1 MIEFRIKW
9 AAAGAVYAGM
19 FFGIIE
25 FVVHA
30 GKLGLPDVMLGAFM
44 GGAIALPLT
53 ACHVAAAMIV
63 LLIARRRPFA
73 TQFALFTALSFG
85 AWLIV
90 VAMIDAA
97 FRSAGWSSQQGMSLA
112 ALAFFAA
119 GTGACLI
126 CMVAAA
132 RHQAAVK

>member
-19 FFGIIE
+19 LFGIIQL
-25 FVVHA
+25 VVHS
-30 GKLGLPDVMLGAFM
+30 GKVGLPEVAIGAFM
-44 GGAIALPLT
+44 GGAMALPLT
-53 ACHVAAAMIV
+53 ACHVAAAMTV
-63 LLIARRRPFA
+63 LLVARRAAFA

-85 AWLIV
+85 GWMLVIAW
-90 VAMIDAA
+90 IDEA
-97 FRSAGWSSQQGMSLA
+97 FRAIGGIRHAEMPFY
-112 ALAFFAA
+112 LAFFAA

-132 RHQAAVK
+132 RRARA

>member
-19 FFGIIE
+19 LFGILQ

-30 GKLGLPDVMLGAFM
+30 GKVGLPELMMGAFM
-44 GGAIALPLT
+44 GGAMALPLT
-53 ACHVAAAMIV
+53 ACHVAAAFAV
-63 LLIARRRPFA
+63 LLFARRQSFGV
-73 TQFALFTALSFG
+73 QFALFASLSFG

-90 VAMIDAA
+90 VDAIGQA
-97 FRSAGWSSQQGMSLA
+97 FRSAGWTSPDGTSLA
-112 ALAFFAA
+112 WLAFFVG

-126 CMVAAA
+126 CMIAAA
-132 RHQAAVK
+132 RTARRT